1 MNRRTRQTGALD
13 LQLVFAALMGV
24 FVVICLIKL
33 APVYIDNFTIGEA
46 FKGVKEELEVDATK
60 ANKRHIQAMLDR
72 RFTVNRIEQI
82 STKDIEFVREK
93 SRLLVKAPYEVR
105 VPLLLNI
112 DAVVK
117 FADTG
122 FEVNLPGDG

>member
-1 MNRRTRQTGALD
+1 MNRLTRQTGALD
-13 LQLVFAALMGV
+13 LQLIFAALMGV
-24 FVVICLIKL
+24 FVVICGIKL

-46 FKGVKEELEVDATK
+46 FKGVKEELEADASK
-60 ANKRHIQAMLDR
+60 ADKQHIRAMLER

-105 VPLLLNI
+105 VPFMLNI
-112 DAVVK
+112 DVVMK

-122 FEVNLPGDG
+122 FEVPLAGD

>member
-13 LQLVFAALMGV
+13 LQLMFAALMGI

-33 APVYIDNFTIGEA
+33 APVYIDNFTINKA
-46 FKGVKEELEVDATK
+46 FQGVKEELEADSTK
-60 ANKRHIQAMLDR
+60 ADKRHIQGMLER
-72 RFTVNRIEQI
+72 RFTVNRIERI
-82 STKDIEFVREK
+82 STKNVEFVREK
-93 SRLLVKAPYEVR
+93 SRLTVKAPYEVR

-117 FADTG
+117 FANTG
-122 FEVNLPGDG
+122 FEVPLAGD

>member
-1 MNRRTRQTGALD
+1 MNRLTRQTGALD
-13 LQLVFAALMGV
+13 LQLLFVVLMGA

-33 APVYIDNFTIGEA
+33 APVYIDNFTIREA
-46 FKGVKEELEVDATK
+46 FKGVQEEIVADETK
-60 ANKRHIQAMLDR
+60 ATNKRIRAMLER
-72 RFTVNRIEQI
+72 RFTVNRIDRI
-82 STKDIEFVREK
+82 KTKDVEFVREK
-93 SRLLVKAPYEVR
+93 TRLLVNAPYEVR

-122 FEVNLPGDG
+122 FEVPLTGD